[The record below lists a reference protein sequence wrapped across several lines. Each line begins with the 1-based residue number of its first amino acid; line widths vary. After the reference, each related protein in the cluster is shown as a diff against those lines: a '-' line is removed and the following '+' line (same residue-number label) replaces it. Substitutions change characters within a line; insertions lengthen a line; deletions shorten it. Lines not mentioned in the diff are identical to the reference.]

1 MDLPDF
7 KETQFKLMDI
17 FDNLPT
23 WAGNAALNF
32 FKDSWRRQGF
42 VDTGF
47 KAWPKR
53 KHDAASSARN
63 VLMKSGRLRRSLRLR
78 VGQGWFEI
86 YTDVPYAKA
95 HNEGETI
102 KQIVTARQRR
112 FFWAMH
118 SKAKKLGKGEEAGF
132 WKSLA
137 LSQTLTIKMPKR
149 QFMGP
154 SRFLE
159 RRIVAHVERALEN
172 AIR

>member
-118 SKAKKLGKGEEAGF
+118 SKAKKLGKGEETEGE
-132 WKSLA
+132 KGREETGKGEEGYGPTSKIVSTLSLR
-137 LSQTLTIKMPKR
+137 TD
-149 QFMGP
+149 
-154 SRFLE
+154 
-159 RRIVAHVERALEN
+159 RRICKS
-172 AIR
+172 